1 MSSPMAD
8 SSRIA
13 SDDQVGRPLRRA
25 MSGPLLSAVEE
36 RRLAIRI
43 ERGDRAARQRMIESN
58 LRLVGSLAR
67 TYRGRGVPMADLVQE
82 GTIGLARAVDRFDYR
97 HGARFST
104 YATFWID
111 RSLRDAVAAG
121 QLIRIPP
128 RATRQLAAVRR
139 AEDELRPSILGWPS
153 TTAVAE
159 RTGLSVE
166 SVHSLR
172 ESARATASLDE
183 PVGEDGTP
191 LGELVADDCTADPF
205 EHAVADEESR
215 MIRNM
220 LKLVPERHRNVVVRR
235 YGLGGQ
241 TPQSHEQIGA
251 WLGVGEERSRQ
262 LEHEALHR
270 LHTVATRHAA

>member
-1 MSSPMAD
+1 MID
-8 SSRIA
+8 SSQIG
-13 SDDQVGRPLRRA
+13 SDDQIGTPLRRA
-25 MSGPLLSAVEE
+25 MSGPLLSPAEE

-43 ERGDRAARQRMIESN
+43 EQGDQAARQRMIESN
-58 LRLVGSLAR
+58 LRLVFSLAR

-82 GTIGLARAVDRFDYR
+82 GTIGLARAVDRFDHR

-104 YATFWID
+104 YAAHWIHG
-111 RSLRDAVAAG
+111 SLRDAVAAG

-139 AEDELRPSILGWPS
+139 AEDELRPSILGSPS
-153 TTAVAE
+153 ITAVAE

-166 SVHSLR
+166 SVQSLR
-172 ESARATASLDE
+172 GSARATASLDE
-183 PVGEDGTP
+183 PLGEDGTP
-191 LGELVADDCTADPF
+191 LGELVADDRTADPS
-205 EHAVADEESR
+205 EYAVADEESR
-215 MIRNM
+215 MVRNM
-220 LKLVPERHRNVVVRR
+220 LKLLPERHRNVVVRR
-235 YGLGGQ
+235 YGFGGQ

-270 LHTVATRHAA
+270 LHTIATARAA

>member
-1 MSSPMAD
+1 MAN

-13 SDDQVGRPLRRA
+13 SDDQVGTPLRRA
-25 MSGPLLSAVEE
+25 MSAPLLSGDEE

-43 ERGDRAARQRMIESN
+43 EQGDHAAKQRMIESN
-58 LRLVGSLAR
+58 LRLVASLAR

-82 GTIGLARAVDRFDYR
+82 GTIGLAQAVERFDYR
-97 HGARFST
+97 YEVRFAT
-104 YATFWID
+104 YAAYWIH

-139 AEDELRPSILGWPS
+139 AEDELARSSLGSPSI
-153 TTAVAE
+153 TAVAE

-166 SVHSLR
+166 NVQSLR
-172 ESARATASLDE
+172 RSARAAASLDE

-191 LGELVADDCTADPF
+191 LGELVADDRAADPF
-205 EHAVADEESR
+205 ESAVADEESR
-215 MIRNM
+215 MVTNM
-220 LKLVPERHRNVVVRR
+220 LKLLPERHRNVVVSR

-241 TPQSHEQIGA
+241 APQSHEQIGA
-251 WLGVGEERSRQ
+251 SLGVGAERSRQ

-270 LHTVATRHAA
+270 LRTISAAHAA

>member
-1 MSSPMAD
+1 MSSPMTD
-8 SSRIA
+8 SSRTE
-13 SDDQVGRPLRRA
+13 SDDQVGTPLRRA

-43 ERGDRAARQRMIESN
+43 EQGDQAARQRMIESN
-58 LRLVGSLAR
+58 LRLVFSLAR

-82 GTIGLARAVDRFDYR
+82 GTIGLARAVDRFDHR
-97 HGARFST
+97 HEVRFST
-104 YATFWID
+104 YAAYWIH

-128 RATRQLAAVRR
+128 RANRQLAAVRR
-139 AEDELRPSILGWPS
+139 AEDELRPSILDSPS
-153 TTAVAE
+153 IAAVAE

-166 SVHSLR
+166 SVRSLR
-172 ESARATASLDE
+172 GSARATASLDE

-191 LGELVADDCTADPF
+191 LGELLADDRTADPSDY
-205 EHAVADEESR
+205 AVAGEESR
-215 MIRNM
+215 MVRNM
-220 LKLVPERHRNVVVRR
+220 LKLLPERHRNVVVRR
-235 YGLGGQ
+235 YGVGGQ

-270 LHTVATRHAA
+270 LRTISTAQAA

>member
-1 MSSPMAD
+1 MSSPMTD
-8 SSRIA
+8 SSRTE
-13 SDDQVGRPLRRA
+13 SDDQVGTPLRRA

-43 ERGDRAARQRMIESN
+43 EQGDQAARQRMIESN
-58 LRLVGSLAR
+58 LRLVFSLAR

-82 GTIGLARAVDRFDYR
+82 GTIGLARAVDRFDHR
-97 HGARFST
+97 HEVRFST
-104 YATFWID
+104 YAAYWIH

-128 RATRQLAAVRR
+128 RAHRQLAAVRR
-139 AEDELRPSILGWPS
+139 AEDDLRHSNPGSTSIA
-153 TTAVAE
+153 AVAE

-166 SVHSLR
+166 SVRSLR
-172 ESARATASLDE
+172 GSARATASLDE

-191 LGELVADDCTADPF
+191 LGELVADDRTADPSDY
-205 EHAVADEESR
+205 AVAGEESR
-215 MIRNM
+215 MVSNM
-220 LKLVPERHRNVVVRR
+220 VKLLPERHRNVVVRR

-270 LHTVATRHAA
+270 LRTISTAQAA